1 MHTNNIKRK
10 CNRTSPTSNLVSIS
24 NNNKGTRDQLTG
36 NASHSQHCKD
46 VIKFPVQIN
55 PKDNFY
61 NETLITTNSNAS
73 KIQILC
79 LHNNMAQSH
88 HYQMQV

>member
-1 MHTNNIKRK
+1 MHTNNIKG
-10 CNRTSPTSNLVSIS
+10 NAIEHHPTSNLVSIS
-24 NNNKGTRDQLTG
+24 NNNKGTRNQLTG

>member
-1 MHTNNIKRK
+1 MQSNI
-10 CNRTSPTSNLVSIS
+10 TLLQTIVSIS

-55 PKDNFY
+55 PKDNF
-61 NETLITTNSNAS
+61 IMR
-73 KIQILC
+73 
-79 LHNNMAQSH
+79 H
-88 HYQMQV
+88 